1 MKVFLTG
8 GHGMLGRHIH
18 KQLMDL
24 GHIVIAPRSSEL
36 DLSDS
41 SKTEAFISELAPDA
55 IVHCAALVG
64 GIQANIQGGGDF
76 LIKNLEI
83 DNSVIFAA
91 RDLGVKNFIYI
102 GSSCMYPANRMEPLV
117 PEDILSGPLEPTNA
131 NYALAKITGAKAV
144 ESLDGVDG
152 RAWKTFISSNLYGPG
167 DHFDPRRSHLL
178 AAIIAKVVEAK
189 EENAASI
196 EMWGDGVVRREF
208 TYVEDFAHWVTS
220 SLNHL
225 QDFPS
230 LINAGCGVDYSVRE
244 FYEIV
249 MRELTFKGQ
258 LVSNPDKP
266 NGNLRKL
273 MDSSVAME
281 LGWNPQTTIADGIL
295 KTHKWY
301 LENR

>member
-1 MKVFLTG
+1 
-8 GHGMLGRHIH
+8 MLGQHVHRY
-18 KQLMDL
+18 LVDY
-24 GHIVIAPRSSEL
+24 GHNVSAPRSSDL

-41 SKTEAFISELAPDA
+41 NKTKEFISKFAPDA

-91 RDLGVKNFIYI
+91 RDTGVKNFIYI
-102 GSSCMYPANRMEPLV
+102 GSSCMYPANRIEPLV

-131 NYALAKITGAKAV
+131 NYALAKITGAKSV
-144 ESLDGVDG
+144 ESLDGGEG
-152 RAWKTFISSNLYGPG
+152 RAWKTIISSNLYGPG

-178 AAIIAKVVEAK
+178 AAIIAKVVDAK
-189 EENAASI
+189 ETDASSV

-208 TYVEDFAHWVTS
+208 TYVEDFAAWVAS
-220 SLNHL
+220 SLDHL
-225 QDFPS
+225 EDFPS

-244 FYEIV
+244 YYEMV
-249 MRELTFKGQ
+249 MRELKYDGQ

-281 LGWNPQTTIADGIL
+281 LGWNPQTTIANGIL
-295 KTHKWY
+295 KTYEWY